1 MQMRRL
7 VCVGAAVLSAITMV
21 GVARGD
27 ETAKPACPLVPVP
40 KVYRD
45 HGRTWLLAKPAEAA
59 IVVGLKATEPER
71 YAAERLQS
79 LIQRRAKQKVQIVT
93 EDQVPSAA
101 KQLFL
106 LGQRGTNARLDQLCR
121 DRKID
126 LGQTSPGQDGFVIE
140 CLEDGDRQVVLVG
153 GSDPRG
159 VIYGQDVVFD
169 LLRVEAGQTRFPV
182 VSIRDWPSIPWRG
195 RPHSVLRQHLV
206 PGALDAYVR
215 ARVNFTDVR
224 DDPAVKAN
232 NIFPARKASMGF
244 PAGVPIDE
252 VTVKRMLA
260 ESHRRGLFVYG
271 TVSCGVP
278 TTKYDDVLKT
288 FRELIGLG
296 VDGLWISFDDVGA
309 GQDSGVL
316 IRRVLELGQKHN
328 MTGRCIA
335 TTPPSPDYTQIDTPF
350 HREGAKIPGFDE
362 AEWFFTRVPCR
373 ADAQKVRE
381 YGLRRLPGWWH
392 NLVDYGVSGGFLHN
406 GDVLV
411 SLRSDGRPGYVE
423 PQPLSRGW
431 HAPKYEDIRDAD
443 KYTDHVLLWGVV
455 GGWPEEYEVAAL
467 GLWAWNPAAHD
478 WNQFRRAIYRY
489 VYGPSQIDTVW
500 AFDDKLAELKS
511 LFHTPLWHYEPN
523 KGWPC
528 RLKQQTDRPRAL
540 ALIDQMQSLSRK
552 LDAAAP
558 AETGIDPA
566 RLEHVYLEP
575 MRTTLVYARKMTLLD
590 YPEDSLAGFEDRMY
604 DWIDEGN
611 LPAARQ
617 ALAEVQARTER
628 QLERIAAEL
637 QGLKAI
643 DGYVAYWRKRIAG
656 IESWQRLAKERRLK
670 MQGRLSRMLR
680 GGPVVLF
687 PYKKASDAD
696 LAALFERL
704 PSPPAG
710 KLLKEVPAGEWLRG
724 LPHWRGAYTMG
735 PAAGQS
741 VPLAAIGYPGGAPST
756 VGDYGEL
763 RLEVPAPQFQGRLL
777 LDLFVTDTRVDNRW
791 RQYRFMELLVNGRS
805 VWQADIAA
813 DQSGREWISV
823 DVSEAAKP
831 GQLLQLA
838 FRVTE
843 RKPVSHHSSVTFLG
857 PLRLREA
864 AAK

>member
-1 MQMRRL
+1 MPMRRL
-7 VCVGAAVLSAITMV
+7 VFLSVVLVLSLTSASMV
-21 GVARGD
+21 RGA
-27 ETAKPACPLVPVP
+27 EAAKPACALVPVP

-45 HGRTWLLAKPAEAA
+45 QGRTWLLAKPAEAA
-59 IVVGLKATEPER
+59 IVVGATATEPER
-71 YAAERLQS
+71 YAAERLQT
-79 LIQRRAKQKVQIVT
+79 LIQRRAKQKVQIVA
-93 EDQVPSAA
+93 EGQVPLGV

-106 LGQRGTNARLDQLCR
+106 LGQRTTNARLDQLCHQ
-121 DRKID
+121 RKIG
-126 LGQTSPGQDGFVIE
+126 LGPTAPGQDGFVIE
-140 CLEDGDRQVVLVG
+140 CLEDAGQQVVLVG

-169 LLRVEAGQTRFPV
+169 LLRKDGEKVVMPV

-215 ARVNFTDVR
+215 ARINFSDVR

-232 NIFPARKASMGF
+232 NIFPARKASMGC
-244 PAGVPIDE
+244 PAGVPLDE
-252 VTVKRMLA
+252 PTIKRMVA
-260 ESHRRGLFVYG
+260 ESHRRGIFLYG

-278 TTKYDDVLKT
+278 KTKYDDVLKT

-309 GQDSGVL
+309 GQDSGAL
-316 IRRVLELGQKHN
+316 IRRVLELGQQHH
-328 MTGRCIA
+328 MTGRAIA
-335 TTPPSPDYTQIDTPF
+335 TTPPSPEYTQIDTPF
-350 HREGAKIPGFDE
+350 HREGAKIPGFAE

-373 ADAQKVRE
+373 ADAETARG

-392 NLVDYGVSGGFLHN
+392 NLVDFGVSGGFLHN

-411 SLRSDGRPGYVE
+411 SLRSDDRPGYVE

-431 HAPKYEDIRDAD
+431 HAPKYENIRDAD

-478 WNQFRRAIYRY
+478 WNQFRRAVYRY
-489 VYGPSQIDTVW
+489 VYGPSQVDTIW

-528 RLKQQTDRPRAL
+528 RLKKAADRPRAL

-552 LDAAAP
+552 LDAGAP
-558 AETGIDPA
+558 AETDIDPA
-566 RLEHVYLEP
+566 RLETVYLEP
-575 MRTTLVYARKMTLLD
+575 MRTTLVYARKMAILD

-611 LPAARQ
+611 LAAARQ
-617 ALAEVQARTER
+617 ALAEVQATTER
-628 QLERIAAEL
+628 QLDRIAGEL

-643 DGYVAYWRKRIAG
+643 DGYVAYWRQRIAG
-656 IESWQRLAKERRLK
+656 IESWQRLAKDRRAK
-670 MQGRLSRMLR
+670 MQGRLAKMLR
-680 GGPVVLF
+680 GGPKVLF
-687 PYKKASDAD
+687 PYKEATDAD
-696 LAALFERL
+696 LAALFKHL
-704 PSPPAG
+704 SSPPAG
-710 KLLKEVPAGEWLRG
+710 RLLKEVQAGEWLRG
-724 LPHWRGAYTMG
+724 VPRWRGAYTIG

-741 VPLAAIGYPGGAPST
+741 VPLAAIGYPGHAPST
-756 VGDYGEL
+756 VDDYGEV
-763 RLEVPAPQFQGRLL
+763 RLEVPVPQFQGRLV
-777 LDLFVTDTRVDNRW
+777 LDLFVTDTRLDNKW
-791 RQYRFMELLVNGRS
+791 RQYRFMQLCVNER
-805 VWQADIAA
+805 VAWEADIAA

-823 DVSEAAKP
+823 DVTEAAKS
-831 GQLLQLA
+831 GQPLTLA
-838 FRVTE
+838 FRVTD
-843 RKPVSHHSSVTFLG
+843 RKPVGDHASVTFLG

-864 AAK
+864 AGR